1 MKSIYSKPPILL
13 LDDLF
18 DKLDMERVESLLKI
32 VLKDDFGQ
40 IFISD
45 SNKVRIERLMESLQ
59 GESRS
64 FIVENGAFRSLQTSE
79 P

>member
-64 FIVENGAFRSLQTSE
+64 FIVENGVFRSLQTPE
-79 P
+79 L